1 MPREV
6 MFVAIAGIIAL
17 VTIIRWG
24 MRHEERKLSI
34 KEKGEGVD
42 AGRLEAILAATQQ
55 DVQKLRERV
64 QVLEKLVTDD
74 DRKLAEE
81 IERLRRS
88 GDNVRG

>member
-1 MPREV
+1 

-17 VTIIRWG
+17 LTIIRWG
-24 MRHEERKLSI
+24 MKHEERKMGL
-34 KEKGEGVD
+34 KEKLAGDEP
-42 AGRLEAILAATQQ
+42 GRLEAIIAATQQ

-74 DRKLAEE
+74 DRKLADE